1 MGQSSNLVQNNYVW
15 HKVLFTKLKNLDINS
30 VFINIIKDL
39 YSKSLCVVKVM
50 NSRTKFFPR
59 KRGVRQSCPLSLNL
73 FNIYLNDLL
82 IEVDKDKTTSVQLD
96 DKQFITCF
104 AYADDILILSKS
116 AIGLQRTLD
125 ILERFCNTFN
135 RKVTSK
141 NEMHHLSEQDQSQSK

>member
-50 NSRTKFFPR
+50 NSRTKFFPQ
-59 KRGVRQSCPLSLNL
+59 KRGVRQGCPLSLNL

-82 IEVDKDKTTSVQLD
+82 IEVDKDMTTSVQFD

-104 AYADDILILSKS
+104 AYTDDILILSKS

-125 ILERFCNTFN
+125 ILDRFCNTFTM
-135 RKVTSK
+135 KVTSENK
-141 NEMHHLSEQDQSQSK
+141 MHHLSEQEQSQSK